1 MTFGRAALVL
11 LASAAVLFVLVRLLE
26 PRLAFFPFRGETT
39 TPKDLGFEY
48 KPLTIETRDG
58 ERLRAWNIAPGTL
71 HNPPSTLRNPPSTL
85 QHPPSTLQHPPS
97 TLQHPPSTLQ
107 DPSSTLQ
114 DPPSTQG
121 AFVVYFHGNGAN
133 LSNWAPIVCGLAG
146 QGYPVLAF
154 DYRGYGVSSGT
165 PTEKGLYRDVDA
177 IVDYLWTRV
186 KPAGPV
192 IYWGRS
198 LGVSMAAYAATRRQ
212 PAGLILESGFPDAR
226 SLFRAPSPM
235 ALLALFSS
243 YRFPAAE
250 YLRAVKI
257 PTLVMHGDADSVIP
271 YEQGRALYEQIE
283 GPKAFFTIKGGDH
296 NDATARNEVLY
307 WQAVREFI
315 DNS

>member
-11 LASAAVLFVLVRLLE
+11 LASVAVLVVLVRLLE

-39 TPKDLGFEY
+39 TPRDLGLEY
-48 KPLTIETRDG
+48 ESLTIETSDG
-58 ERLRAWNIAPGTL
+58 ERLRAWLIPNHQPLAL
-71 HNPPSTLRNPPSTL
+71 
-85 QHPPSTLQHPPS
+85 
-97 TLQHPPSTLQ
+97 
-107 DPSSTLQ
+107 
-114 DPPSTQG
+114 
-121 AFVVYFHGNGAN
+121 VVYFHGNGAN
-133 LSNWAPIVCGLAG
+133 LSNWTPIVCGIAR
-146 QGYPVLAF
+146 QDYSVLAF

-177 IVDYLWTRV
+177 IVDYLWTHV

-198 LGVSMAAYAATRRQ
+198 LGASMAAYAATRSRADLLGPPRHQ

-250 YLRAVKI
+250 YLRAVKV

-271 YEQGRALYEQIE
+271 YEQGRALYERIE

-296 NDATARNEVLY
+296 NDATPRNESSY
-307 WQAVREFI
+307 WQTVRKFI
-315 DNS
+315 DGLDPIRWTG